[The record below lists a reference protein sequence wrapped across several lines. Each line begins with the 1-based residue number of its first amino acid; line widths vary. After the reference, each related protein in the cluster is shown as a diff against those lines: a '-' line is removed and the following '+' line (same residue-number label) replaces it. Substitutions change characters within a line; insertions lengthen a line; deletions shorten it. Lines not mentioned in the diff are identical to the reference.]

1 MIFINFEILKIVIML
16 TEYVSAAMHKSHYEL
31 LPEDKL
37 YYGEISGFDG
47 VYATAENLE
56 EYREELQAV
65 LEDWLLLSIHKNL
78 PIPVINNM
86 SLEVKQ
92 VA

>member
-1 MIFINFEILKIVIML
+1 MISEYIN
-16 TEYVSAAMHKSHYEL
+16 AAMRKAHYEL

-37 YYGEISGFDG
+37 YYAEIPGFEG

-56 EYREELQAV
+56 DCREELQSV

-78 PIPVINNM
+78 SVPVMDNI
-86 SLEVKQ
+86 SLEVKH

>member
-1 MIFINFEILKIVIML
+1 ML
-16 TEYVSAAMHKSHYEL
+16 SEYLSAAMRTAHYEL

-37 YYGEISGFDG
+37 YYGEIPGFEG
-47 VYATAENLE
+47 VYATAITLE
-56 EYREELQAV
+56 ECREELLAV

-78 PIPVINNM
+78 PVPVVNNI
-86 SLEVKQ
+86 SLEVKS